1 MRGNKRVISLLLIC
15 WLGWA
20 ALLSNQTHGSD
31 FSTNFESTNTK
42 TIEDFTVT
50 NNGLSVLFSGGTS
63 FTIGNGLLYHSGSKS
78 WMIDPAGSSSR
89 GTSTGTGTLTFSEG
103 AMALD
108 FFIRTSNSG
117 SSGQV
122 QIIDSTGAIIADIT
136 TAISNNSWLH
146 VEKTLMEGDALMTA
160 VRVSA
165 FGSDMLAV
173 DDLSFSS
180 ALADTE
186 EAVDDEEEAVH
197 EEELE
202 TQASAANELKSS
214 GGTLYWLSLL
224 MLALLGW
231 RAAPATESA

>member
-1 MRGNKRVISLLLIC
+1 
-15 WLGWA
+15 
-20 ALLSNQTHGSD
+20 
-31 FSTNFESTNTK
+31 
-42 TIEDFTVT
+42 
-50 NNGLSVLFSGGTS
+50 
-63 FTIGNGLLYHSGSKS
+63 
-78 WMIDPAGSSSR
+78 MIDPAGSSSR

-160 VRVSA
+160 VHVSA

-202 TQASAANELKSS
+202 AQASAANELKSS

>member
-1 MRGNKRVISLLLIC
+1 
-15 WLGWA
+15 
-20 ALLSNQTHGSD
+20 
-31 FSTNFESTNTK
+31 
-42 TIEDFTVT
+42 
-50 NNGLSVLFSGGTS
+50 
-63 FTIGNGLLYHSGSKS
+63 
-78 WMIDPAGSSSR
+78 
-89 GTSTGTGTLTFSEG
+89 
-103 AMALD
+103 MALD

-136 TAISNNSWLH
+136 STISNSRWLH

-186 EAVDDEEEAVH
+186 EAVDDEEEAMH
-197 EEELE
+197 EAEEVE

-214 GGTLYWLSLL
+214 GGALYWLSLM